1 MTQLRA
7 MSSRCAGFQLFYW
20 ASGGVWSVGFFEKS
34 NCRGFWIAAMLSV
47 IVAPRAATAF
57 MVDWDTIA
65 WPGGTGNL
73 TNTYVNVDAS
83 AWDVQVQ
90 IIDPDSNLI
99 QIPDASP
106 ASPSTNTHLDP
117 PTNTGDNLFVR
128 ADTNGGG
135 AGITIR
141 FDFTHSTLT
150 DVTNITLSL
159 FDVDTSDAPS
169 TQWIDNISITG
180 YQSGGGSVLPDSVV
194 SPTGTPTWT
203 YNALTGTL
211 LGDVTQG
218 NAGNADDNGTA
229 IVTFNGPIAAIEFTY
244 LNDFAPGGNQ
254 WIAFSDVAFIPEP
267 NTFLLMSLGL
277 IGLSIRRRR
286 V

>member
-1 MTQLRA
+1 MVFFSKRD
-7 MSSRCAGFQLFYW
+7 R
-20 ASGGVWSVGFFEKS
+20 VGFLF
-34 NCRGFWIAAMLSV
+34 ATALSV
-47 IVAPRAATAF
+47 IAVPGAASAF
-57 MVDWDTIA
+57 SLDWDTVS
-65 WPGGTGNL
+65 WPGGPGTL

-83 AWDVQVQ
+83 AWTVQVQ
-90 IIDPDSNLI
+90 ITDPDSNLV
-99 QIPDASP
+99 QVADGNP

-117 PTNTGDNLFVR
+117 PSNSGDNLFVR

-150 DVTNITLSL
+150 DVTNIVLSL

-169 TQWIDNISITG
+169 TQWIDYISITG
-180 YQSGGGSVLPDSVV
+180 YDSSGGAILPDSVV

-203 YNALTGTL
+203 YNALTGLL

-229 IVTFNGPIAAIEFTY
+229 TITFNSPIAAIELVY
-244 LNDFAPGGNQ
+244 RNDFAPGGNQ
-254 WIAFSDVAFIPEP
+254 WISISDVSFVPEP
-267 NTFLLMSLGL
+267 STFTLLMLGL
-277 IGLSIRRRR
+277 VGLSIRRSM